1 MTNTFNAKNSIITLS
16 GTMYFVALAMI
27 TQSNSVFVQY
37 FWYLSIALGAAVSLI
52 VNISYFRKCVILFAA
67 TIIAT
72 GLINYFLIGSI
83 QIKSLVVMMLIF
95 LLSFLFVNERFNPD
109 AMITVIVMN
118 AVIIIFK
125 FLTVGIRGQIYLE
138 SSVNYISVYMLYPTV
153 IYYTL
158 VEARGKKLHLWP
170 ALLLWIL
177 SMIASGRGG
186 IISSSILLLGIAF
199 FVFRKMKREYRAII
213 IPVLIVVCGV
223 FLLCLDKITGMFGE
237 SVASETF
244 RDRGMKSSRTELWA
258 DYLRYAFADIEHF
271 LFGADIRLTLSWE
284 RYLGNAHNSY
294 ISVHANNGIFCLIW
308 LFGLVFKR
316 GLYTLK
322 NKRFIYLICL
332 GTLLIRA
339 FTDTIFWMN
348 YGTAALFFM
357 LFMYGDPAMKKKV
370 SEKKTLVK
378 VEETKEHEQ

>member
-67 TIIAT
+67 TIIST

-83 QIKSLVVMMLIF
+83 QIKSLVVMILIF

-199 FVFRKMKREYRAII
+199 FVFRKM
-213 IPVLIVVCGV
+213 
-223 FLLCLDKITGMFGE
+223 
-237 SVASETF
+237 
-244 RDRGMKSSRTELWA
+244 
-258 DYLRYAFADIEHF
+258 
-271 LFGADIRLTLSWE
+271 
-284 RYLGNAHNSY
+284 
-294 ISVHANNGIFCLIW
+294 
-308 LFGLVFKR
+308 
-316 GLYTLK
+316 
-322 NKRFIYLICL
+322 
-332 GTLLIRA
+332 
-339 FTDTIFWMN
+339 
-348 YGTAALFFM
+348 
-357 LFMYGDPAMKKKV
+357 
-370 SEKKTLVK
+370 
-378 VEETKEHEQ
+378 